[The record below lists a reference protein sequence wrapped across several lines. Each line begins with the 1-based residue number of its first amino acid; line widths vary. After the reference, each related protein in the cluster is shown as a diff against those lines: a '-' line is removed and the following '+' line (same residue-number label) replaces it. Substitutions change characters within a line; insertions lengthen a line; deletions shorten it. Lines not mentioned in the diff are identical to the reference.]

1 MPSTATQVSVSLA
14 ACLGLSS
21 AFSPPCGVALRV
33 ATPANGA
40 RRYGVVSLRAATE
53 TIRRRGSSSERP
65 RGDESLLRDL
75 HTTTLKRAFA
85 APASDKKPLS
95 KSGHPYETGAFG
107 EIDYDAP
114 SAKLK
119 VAGRL
124 SANQPPPAV
133 HSVFDNEIDYDAP
146 MSRQIAARGY
156 EGVGDFFIPGRG
168 HFKFETGAFGEIDY
182 DAPSAKL
189 KAAGRL
195 NVNQSPPAVHS
206 VFDNEIDT
214 DAPMSRQIAARGYEG
229 MGCFKFETGAFGEID
244 YDAPSAKLKAAGC
257 LNVNQSPPAVHTVFD
272 NEMDIDAPMS
282 RQIAARGF
290 EGRGHFKFETG
301 AFGEI
306 DYDAPS
312 AKLKAARRRNVNQP
326 PPAVYTIFDHEIDYD
341 APIVRQI
348 SARGYEGVGDF
359 FIPGRG
365 HFKVE
370 TGAFGEIGTNSQ
382 KASEWLYIVNLYISE
397 HTRALTLRIINDLH
411 QTTTPRLPS
420 SRLPGA

>member
-1 MPSTATQVSVSLA
+1 MEKTRLHPLDSPRRPGRASQAHSQSMPSTATQVSVALA
-14 ACLGLSS
+14 AGLGLSS
-21 AFSPPCGVALRV
+21 AFAPPGGVALRV
-33 ATPANGA
+33 ATTASGA
-40 RRYGVVSLRAATE
+40 RRNGVVSLRATTE

-119 VAGRL
+119 
-124 SANQPPPAV
+124 
-133 HSVFDNEIDYDAP
+133 
-146 MSRQIAARGY
+146 
-156 EGVGDFFIPGRG
+156 
-168 HFKFETGAFGEIDY
+168 
-182 DAPSAKL
+182 
-189 KAAGRL
+189 AAGRL

-206 VFDNEIDT
+206 VFDNEI
-214 DAPMSRQIAARGYEG
+214 
-229 MGCFKFETGAFGEID
+229 
-244 YDAPSAKLKAAGC
+244 
-257 LNVNQSPPAVHTVFD
+257 
-272 NEMDIDAPMS
+272 DIDAPMS

-301 AFGEI
+301 AFCEI

-312 AKLKAARRRNVNQP
+312 AKLKAAGRLSVNQP
-326 PPAVYTIFDHEIDYD
+326 PSAVHSVFDNEIDYD

-348 SARGYEGVGDF
+348 AARGYEGVGGF
-359 FIPGRG
+359 FLPGRG
-365 HFKVE
+365 HFQVE

>member
-119 VAGRL
+119 AAGCL
-124 SANQPPPAV
+124 NVNQPPPV
-133 HSVFDNEIDYDAP
+133 
-146 MSRQIAARGY
+146 
-156 EGVGDFFIPGRG
+156 
-168 HFKFETGAFGEIDY
+168 
-182 DAPSAKL
+182 
-189 KAAGRL
+189 
-195 NVNQSPPAVHS
+195 VHS

-290 EGRGHFKFETG
+290 EGRGHFNFETG

-382 KASEWLYIVNLYISE
+382 KIHS
-397 HTRALTLRIINDLH
+397 
-411 QTTTPRLPS
+411 
-420 SRLPGA
+420 

>member
-1 MPSTATQVSVSLA
+1 MPSTATQVSVALA
-14 ACLGLSS
+14 AGLGLSS
-21 AFSPPCGVALRV
+21 AFAPPGGVALRV
-33 ATPANGA
+33 ATTASGA
-40 RRYGVVSLRAATE
+40 RRNGVVSLRATTE

-133 HSVFDNEIDYDAP
+133 HSVFENEIDYDAP

-206 VFDNEIDT
+206 VFDNEID
-214 DAPMSRQIAARGYEG
+214 
-229 MGCFKFETGAFGEID
+229 
-244 YDAPSAKLKAAGC
+244 
-257 LNVNQSPPAVHTVFD
+257 
-272 NEMDIDAPMS
+272 IDAPMS

-312 AKLKAARRRNVNQP
+312 AKLKAAGRLSVNQP
-326 PPAVYTIFDHEIDYD
+326 PSAVHSVFDNEIDYD

-348 SARGYEGVGDF
+348 AARGYEGVGGF
-359 FIPGRG
+359 FLPGRG
-365 HFKVE
+365 HFQVE